1 MGDAPPVIVP
11 TAVFEPF
18 DFGDEP
24 FGDHDAIASVLD
36 DPGRM
41 LGVER
46 DAGRASKAAPAVF
59 DRASRSE
66 YAAPSAAAAAAAK
79 AVADE
84 LEALAEGFPAEESL
98 GVQIGTI
105 GGSRAAA
112 AATAALATDAK
123 AARRA
128 DQLKK
133 YGRGGGSSEPGT
145 GAAKKNV
152 RLPRSIYARDL
163 EAHAR
168 AKAEREAR
176 EARARAP
183 FVTARYG
190 VKLPAP
196 VASLQ
201 IGEKSAK
208 ARARRAALL
217 LMH

>member
-46 DAGRASKAAPAVF
+46 DAGRASKSAPAVF

-66 YAAPSAAAAAAAK
+66 YAAPRAAAAAAAK

-123 AARRA
+123 AAGART
-128 DQLKK
+128 
-133 YGRGGGSSEPGT
+133 SSRSTAEEEG
-145 GAAKKNV
+145 
-152 RLPRSIYARDL
+152 LPS
-163 EAHAR
+163 
-168 AKAEREAR
+168 RE
-176 EARARAP
+176 RAP
-183 FVTARYG
+183 LRRMSVSPDPSTRATSSLTRAPRLSAR
-190 VKLPAP
+190 
-196 VASLQ
+196 
-201 IGEKSAK
+201 
-208 ARARRAALL
+208 RARRAPERRSSPRGMA
-217 LMH
+217 